1 MFDDQEI
8 QNGLEEN
15 VATIIK
21 PEFFLLVR
29 AILDSRYSQFLVQGA
44 KINRFPEFV
53 YSFLDSFRVK
63 RNSNRI

>member
-21 PEFFLLVR
+21 PDFFLLVR

-44 KINRFPEFV
+44 KINRFP
-53 YSFLDSFRVK
+53 
-63 RNSNRI
+63 